1 MKKLKLSYSENPS
14 SLPSYWRKEWKVI
27 IIIAISGILYNFG
40 MLLNPYFEG
49 VLIDFL
55 LSGNTSLRAAV
66 SLVGI
71 FIGCIFL
78 VQIVRSIKRYF
89 VRVFANNVV
98 STMRMNLYNN
108 LLHESFVE
116 LEKENMGVLLNRLQS
131 DCHQT
136 VEGMRKLTTEIFD
149 TVILFLFYIVYLLC
163 FSIQM
168 TLIGLIPVAL
178 AIFISFLMRK
188 EIYLSNSKSKE
199 AQANLSSMTF
209 SMMDHAW
216 MYRLYSRDE
225 ANEKKYDELLQ
236 DYEGKTIRSEVLT
249 NIALPMCNIIS
260 LIGLIPIIFMG
271 AGYVIDGTALSFPIP
286 SVMKENWTIGTFST
300 YITTFVLLSS
310 KASHTAKL
318 FSSVEKGLSSWK
330 RIKPYI
336 QPYREFDHGTKI
348 EGERLV
354 FSNFGMEVD
363 GKNLFHGLNLEVK
376 KGQVIALTGPIA
388 SGKSAFGKV
397 FLKSLDYQG
406 SVNLFGKEL
415 KEYTF
420 PEIKG
425 NVSYM
430 GHRNELMTDSIKTN
444 IAFGEE
450 KDVLPYLS
458 MVSFDKDM
466 TSMPEKEET
475 IIGNEGVKLSGGQQE
490 RVALARTFYHK
501 KGLIILDD
509 PFASVDI
516 HTEHEIMMKL
526 KEEAKDSILL
536 FFSHRLS
543 YFPYCDKVMVINK
556 DKSISVGN
564 HESLLKENSTYQEL
578 YNLQRM
584 EVEHD

>member
-1 MKKLKLSYSENPS
+1 M
-14 SLPSYWRKEWKVI
+14 I